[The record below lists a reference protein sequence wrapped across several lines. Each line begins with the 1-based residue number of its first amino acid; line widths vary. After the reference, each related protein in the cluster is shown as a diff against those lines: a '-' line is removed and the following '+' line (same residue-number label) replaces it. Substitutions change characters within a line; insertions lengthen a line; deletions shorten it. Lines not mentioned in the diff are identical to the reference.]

1 MLTTR
6 GERGGD
12 KGEEL
17 KIITTPILLTSLE
30 ERKER
35 ERERERVTL
44 TLLFSLLINCI
55 KELETILPSH
65 TPHNMNWRNIFI
77 KEALVI
83 LRKNTHR

>member
-1 MLTTR
+1 M
-6 GERGGD
+6 
-12 KGEEL
+12 
-17 KIITTPILLTSLE
+17 SLE
-30 ERKER
+30 ERERERDRERQRERQRETETETKKRR